1 MRTGNRLLVWL
12 VLLLP
17 GLLMGGQV
25 MATDEPAYTLL
36 REGSGF
42 EVRRYAS
49 QLLAETE
56 VSGDFEDVGGEA
68 FRRLADF
75 IFGNNQAAEKIA
87 MTAPVS
93 QAPAV
98 AKADQTGTRIP
109 MTAPV
114 KQQAA
119 EAASETYRISF
130 VMPRRFTL
138 DTVPRPRDPRIALR
152 EEPERL
158 MAVLRYSG
166 GWGESR
172 YREHKR
178 KLLEAV
184 RADGLT
190 PIGTPVYARYNS
202 PFSLPFLR
210 RNEVM
215 VEIEKPKESPSQR
228 DQPVSAAN
236 ARGELK

>member
-1 MRTGNRLLVWL
+1 VRTGNGILLGL
-12 VLLLP
+12 VLALQ
-17 GLLMGGQV
+17 GLLLGGPV
-25 MATDEPAYTLL
+25 MATEEPNYSLVS
-36 REGSGF
+36 EGSVF
-42 EVRRYAS
+42 EIRRYAP

-56 VSGDFEDVGGEA
+56 VTGRFDEVGDEA
-68 FRRLADF
+68 FRRLAGF

-93 QAPAV
+93 QVPV
-98 AKADQTGTRIP
+98 IAKADKGGTRIP

-130 VMPRRFTL
+130 VMPSRFTL
-138 DTVPRPRDPRIALR
+138 DTVPRPQDPRVVLR
-152 EEPERL
+152 EEPARL

-166 GWGESR
+166 GWAESR
-172 YREHKR
+172 YRAHER
-178 KLLEAV
+178 QLLEAV
-184 RADGLT
+184 RAEGLT
-190 PIGTPVYARYNS
+190 PIGMPVYARYNS

-215 VEIEKPKESPSQR
+215 IEIAEPKMDSSPSDRRSPAPQ
-228 DQPVSAAN
+228 
-236 ARGELK
+236 AR